1 MLSPESDENEN
12 WGEIGPPIFSGYGI
26 SEMHVDKQL
35 ADILFS
41 RPRTESIV
49 QHLTKTSIWDFHR
62 NVLSFILSIN

>member
-49 QHLTKTSIWDFHR
+49 QHLTKTSI
-62 NVLSFILSIN
+62 